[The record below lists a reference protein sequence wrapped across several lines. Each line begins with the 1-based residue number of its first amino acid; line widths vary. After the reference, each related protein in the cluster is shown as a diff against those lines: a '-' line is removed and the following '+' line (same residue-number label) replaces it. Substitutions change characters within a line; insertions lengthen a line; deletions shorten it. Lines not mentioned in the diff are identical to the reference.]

1 MAFLEP
7 VVHEVRRPR
16 GGLFHPKVW
25 FVRYVDDDAQPGYRL
40 LVLTRNLANGNSWDI
55 AVRLDSDY
63 VSGRPQASNRPLSEF
78 LGGLPGR
85 AVRDLSA
92 ERGERVS
99 RLAEESRHIVWEFPE
114 TVEEMVFHYLDSD
127 RRSTVDFE
135 GRRHL
140 AVSPFVNDAGI
151 GLLAGGESLTV
162 VSRAEELDRL
172 DPTTLR
178 GLEAR
183 VLDAMA
189 GIDEGDRP
197 PALTPRPTACSV
209 SCTPRCSSSSP
220 GAGPEGAGALRV
232 GQRDRRSLLPN
243 VEFLVE
249 FRGPRKYLGVD
260 AFLGLDAEV
269 AALLAEYDPVGGVD
283 EDPMAEE
290 ERRLENALR
299 AVAEIPHRVQV
310 EPSASAADGAK
321 SHTLAVTTPKPY
333 PIPDDWDATVELL
346 TRPGEA
352 RHVTNGEPLA
362 EAFTI
367 ADVADITPFLAVR
380 LTTSSGL
387 EMGTVVVAELVGDLP
402 ERLDL
407 VLARQ
412 IDTPEKFLR
421 FVYLI
426 LSLGDP
432 YLLAQLTNGAGTGA
446 GVGAGFGEGPGV
458 LELVLRA
465 LADRPSALDD
475 LDRLVQRL
483 QATERGREVLPEGF
497 EQLWH
502 VAREAHQLQMGR
514 TP

>member
-1 MAFLEP
+1 
-7 VVHEVRRPR
+7 V
-16 GGLFHPKVW
+16 
-25 FVRYVDDDAQPGYRL
+25 
-40 LVLTRNLANGNSWDI
+40 T
-55 AVRLDSDY
+55 
-63 VSGRPQASNRPLSEF
+63 
-78 LGGLPGR
+78 
-85 AVRDLSA
+85 
-92 ERGERVS
+92 
-99 RLAEESRHIVWEFPE
+99 RLAEESRHILWEFPE
-114 TVEEMVFHYLDSD
+114 TVEEMVFHFLDSD

-151 GLLAGGESLTV
+151 GLLSNGESLTV

-172 DPTTLR
+172 DPTTLE

-183 VLDAMA
+183 VIDAMA
-189 GIDEGDRP
+189 GIDDGDG
-197 PALTPRPTACSV
+197 PA
-209 SCTPRCSSSSP
+209 SP
-220 GAGPEGAGALRV
+220 DAEARGLLSQLHAKMFVIEPWGRAQKARV
-232 GQRDRRSLLPN
+232 LIGSANATDAAFSRN
-243 VEFLVE
+243 VEFVVE
-249 FRGPRKYLGVD
+249 LRGPRKYLGID
-260 AFLGLDAEV
+260 AFLGPDAEF
-269 AALLAEYDPVGGVD
+269 AALLAAYEPVGGVD
-283 EDPMAEE
+283 DDPKAEE
-290 ERRLENALR
+290 KRRLENALR
-299 AVAEIPHRVQV
+299 AVAEIPHRVQI
-310 EPSASAADGAK
+310 EPGASAGNEST
-321 SHTLAVTTPKPY
+321 SHTLAVTAPKAY
-333 PIPDDWDATVELL
+333 PIPEDWDATVELL

-352 RHVTNGEPLA
+352 RHLTSGEPLD

-387 EMGTVVVAELVGDLP
+387 EMGTVVVAELIGDLP

-432 YLLAQLTNGAGTGA
+432 YLLALLADGAGTGA
-446 GVGAGFGEGPGV
+446 GVRAALGEGPGV

-497 EQLWH
+497 EQLWQ
-502 VAREAHQLQMGR
+502 VVRETHQLQVGR
-514 TP
+514 MP